1 MAINTLAM
9 ATIFQQALDKQ
20 MIEGATSGWMEDN
33 AGQVKYSGGNEVKI
47 PKITMDGLGNYDRD
61 SGYVQ
66 GGVTLSYGTYQ
77 MTQDR
82 GRKFQLDAIDVDESN
97 FVATAGNVM
106 GEFQR
111 TKVIPEVDAYRYSK
125 LATLAIAAGNTTSG
139 YNAIA
144 ATSGILKA
152 LRADIAAVQDV
163 VGDSEPLVISM
174 SRLVLNALAQDTDVQ
189 KFLNISDFAQGSV
202 NMKVQNIDGT
212 PILAVPS
219 ARMKTAY
226 TFNDGSTTGQT
237 GGGFAPATGALPI
250 NWIVSARRAPIAV
263 SKTDLMKIFDPATNQ
278 NAQAWLLEYRKFH
291 ELWVKDNALVG
302 VRVNTA
308 PTA

>member
-1 MAINTLAM
+1 M

-20 MIEGATSGWMEDN
+20 MIEGATSGWMEAN

-47 PKITMDGLGNYDRD
+47 PMISMDGLGNYDRD
-61 SGYVQ
+61 AGYVQ
-66 GGVTLSYGTYQ
+66 GGVSLTYGTYQ
-77 MTQDR
+77 LTQDR
-82 GRKFQLDAIDVDESN
+82 GRKFQLDAMDVDESN

-125 LATLAIAAGNTTSG
+125 LASLAIAAGNTTSG
-139 YNAIA
+139 YDALS
-144 ATSGILKA
+144 ATNGILKK
-152 LRADIAAVQDV
+152 LRGDIAAVQDI
-163 VGDSEPLVISM
+163 VGDSEALVIVI
-174 SRLVLNALAQDTDVQ
+174 SRLVLNALAGDTDVQ
-189 KFLNISDFAQGSV
+189 KLLNVGDFAQGSI
-202 NMKVQNIDGT
+202 NLKVQNLDGI
-212 PILAVPS
+212 PLLPVPS

-237 GGGFAPATGALPI
+237 GGGFTPATGALGI

-263 SKTDLMKIFDPATNQ
+263 SKTDMMKIFDPATNQ
-278 NAQAWLLEYRKFH
+278 SAQAWELQYRKFH
-291 ELWVKDNALVG
+291 ELWVATNKLPA

-308 PTA
+308 PAS

>member
-47 PKITMDGLGNYDRD
+47 PKISMDGLGNYDRD
-61 SGYVQ
+61 AGYVQ
-66 GGVTLSYGTYQ
+66 GGVSLAYGTYQ

-82 GRKFQLDAIDVDESN
+82 GRKFQLDAMDVDESN

-139 YNAIA
+139 YDAIG
-144 ATSGILKA
+144 ATSGILKK

-163 VGDSEPLVISM
+163 VGDSEPLVVVIA
-174 SRLVLNALAQDTDVQ
+174 RLVLNSLSQDTDVQ
-189 KFLNISDFAQGSV
+189 KFLTVSDFAQGAI
-202 NMKVQNIDGT
+202 NLKVQSLDGI
-212 PILAVPS
+212 PILPVPS

-237 GGGFAPATGALPI
+237 GGGFIPATGALGI

-263 SKTDLMKIFDPATNQ
+263 SKTDMMKIFDPATNQ

-291 ELWVKDNALVG
+291 ELWVKDNALTAVH
-302 VRVNTA
+302 VCTA
-308 PTA
+308 PAA